1 MKRHL
6 LTGALVLGITI
17 WTLSAF
23 APVSFGAPA
32 PVGSAC
38 TSTQIADLKTQVSEL
53 QVQILA
59 AHMTPA
65 QRATRT
71 AARKA
76 AINILQRQVR
86 GSTWDPAA
94 AGAARAA
101 LQRAK
106 DELSVLT
113 DEGARAALRLQIRTL
128 QDQLAGVRGTALTA
142 EQKATLTAQ
151 IDALIAADKA
161 DAQAQRLGVIHL
173 RQQLLGV
180 RTQLVACRA

>member
-1 MKRHL
+1 MH
-6 LTGALVLGITI
+6 I
-17 WTLSAF
+17 
-23 APVSFGAPA
+23 
-32 PVGSAC
+32 
-38 TSTQIADLKTQVSEL
+38 QIV
-53 QVQILA
+53 A
-59 AHMTPA
+59 AQMTPA
-65 QRATRT
+65 QRASRK
-71 AARKA
+71 AARKST
-76 AINILQRQVR
+76 INTLQRQVR

-106 DELSVLT
+106 DDLSVLT
-113 DEGARAALRLQIRTL
+113 DEGARAALRIQIRTL

-142 EQKATLTAQ
+142 DQKTALTAQ
-151 IDALIAADKA
+151 IDSLIAADKA